1 MSTALI
7 CDMIRA
13 VHHFPRKERNHIMKI
28 TKRFG
33 ALTLALVT
41 ALSALTACGG
51 KTTTDFT
58 AGSGSLSG
66 SSSGSSAQAKPMD
79 LSQVTD
85 PYLAVSGLAGDEV
98 VARLGEADIT
108 AGHLLYWL
116 SQVISSYLS
125 QFGGQMTTLPWDT
138 EMTEGVTFAQYML
151 DQALDAAVLHCSI
164 REMAKQDGLTPDPS
178 VASELEAEYL
188 DMVIQAEGDEEKVTH
203 MFWATM
209 LTKELLTTLNENSDL
224 YNQLREK
231 CFGEDSGHYPTD
243 AEVNAYLNDI
253 GRYRAKHILLA
264 TIDLDTQEPLDE
276 AVIAQKRATADDLLS
291 QLRAAEDPIALF
303 DDLMRQYSED
313 TGLEANPEGYTTQK
327 GEMVAPFEEAA
338 LALKNGEISGVVES
352 DFGYHIILRLP
363 MNPDEFRTDCVNDLF
378 QKSLDQERE
387 RLGVEKTDAF
397 GRIDAGDFWEKLQSL
412 QSAVQ
417 AELAG

>member
-1 MSTALI
+1 
-7 CDMIRA
+7 
-13 VHHFPRKERNHIMKI
+13 MKI
-28 TKRFG
+28 TKRLW

-41 ALSALTACGG
+41 ALSALSGCGQKG
-51 KTTTDFT
+51 VNLT
-58 AGSGSLSG
+58 AGSGSPSG
-66 SSSGSSAQAKPMD
+66 SSSGSSAQVEPMD

-98 VARLGEADIT
+98 VARLGDADIT

-116 SQVISSYLS
+116 SQTISSYLS
-125 QFGGQMTTLPWDT
+125 QFGGQMTALPWDT
-138 EMTEGVTFAQYML
+138 EITEGVTFAQYML
-151 DQALDAAVLHCSI
+151 DQALDAAVLHCSL
-164 REMAKQDGLTPDPS
+164 REMAGQDGLTPDPS
-178 VASELEAEYL
+178 IASKLEAEYL

-231 CFGEDSGHYPTD
+231 RFGEDSGHYPTD

-264 TIDLDTQEPLDE
+264 TIDLDTREPLDE
-276 AVIAQKRATADDLLS
+276 ATIAQKRATADDLLS

-303 DDLMRQYSED
+303 DDLMHQYSED

-338 LALKNGEISGVVES
+338 LSLENGEISGVVES

-363 MNPDEFRTDCVNDLF
+363 MNPDEFRADCVNYLF
-378 QKSLDQERE
+378 QQSLDQERE

-417 AELAG
+417 AEQAG

>member
-1 MSTALI
+1 
-7 CDMIRA
+7 
-13 VHHFPRKERNHIMKI
+13 MKI

-41 ALSALTACGG
+41 ALSALSGCGQKG
-51 KTTTDFT
+51 VNLT
-58 AGSGSLSG
+58 AGSGSPPG
-66 SSSGSSAQAKPMD
+66 SSSGFSAQAEPMD

-108 AGHLLYWL
+108 AGQLLYWL
-116 SQVISSYLS
+116 SQAITSYLS
-125 QFGGQMTTLPWDT
+125 QFGGQMTALPWDT

-151 DQALDAAVLHCSI
+151 DQALDAAVLHCSL
-164 REMAKQDGLTPDPS
+164 REMARQDGLTPDPS
-178 VASELEAEYL
+178 IASGLEAEYL
-188 DMVIQAEGDEEKVTH
+188 DMVIQAEGDEEKVIH
-203 MFWATM
+203 MFWASM

-231 CFGEDSGHYPTD
+231 RFGEDSGHYPTD

-264 TIDLDTQEPLDE
+264 TIDLATREPLDE
-276 AVIAQKRATADDLLS
+276 ATIAQKRATADDLLS

-303 DDLMRQYSED
+303 DDLMHQYSED

-338 LALKNGEISGVVES
+338 LALKNGEISDVVES

-363 MNPDEFRTDCVNDLF
+363 MNPDEFRADCVNYLF
-378 QKSLDQERE
+378 QQFLDQERE

-417 AELAG
+417 AEQAG

>member
-7 CDMIRA
+7 CGMIRA
-13 VHHFPRKERNHIMKI
+13 AHNFPRKERNHAMKT
-28 TKRFG
+28 TKRFR

-41 ALSALTACGG
+41 ALSALSGCGQ
-51 KTTTDFT
+51 KAVNLT
-58 AGSGSLSG
+58 AGSGSPSG
-66 SSSGSSAQAKPMD
+66 SSSGSSTQAEPMD

-116 SQVISSYLS
+116 SQTISSYLS
-125 QFGGQMTTLPWDT
+125 QFGGQMTDLPWDT

-151 DQALDAAVLHCSI
+151 DQALDAAVLHCSL
-164 REMAKQDGLTPDPS
+164 REMAGQDGLTPDPS
-178 VASELEAEYL
+178 IASKLEAEYL
-188 DMVIQAEGDEEKVTH
+188 DMVIQAGDDEEKVTH

-231 CFGEDSGHYPTD
+231 RFGEDSGRYPTD

-264 TIDLDTQEPLDE
+264 TIDLDTREPLDE
-276 AVIAQKRATADDLLS
+276 AVIAQKRATADGLLS

-303 DDLMRQYSED
+303 DDLMHQYSED

-338 LALKNGEISGVVES
+338 LALENGEISGVVES

-363 MNPDEFRTDCVNDLF
+363 MNPDEFRADCVNYLF
-378 QKSLDQERE
+378 QQSLDQERE

-417 AELAG
+417 AEQAG